1 MTGWYRW
8 DGDSLLLNLR
18 VQPGARYDEFAG
30 VYGDRQYRV
39 RIHAPPVDGKANR
52 HLTAFLAK
60 EFGVTKSAV
69 ELVSGTASRDK
80 LFRIKAPGKLPPFLT
95 RND

>member
-8 DGDSLLLNLR
+8 DGNALILSLR

-30 VYGDRQYRV
+30 AYGDRQYRV

-80 LFRIKAPGKLPPFLT
+80 LVRIRAPGKLPPFLT
-95 RND
+95 KID